1 MKKLAI
7 LCTVFF
13 LAGTALLFAVS
24 YDNNEFQRKSRA
36 YSELATRAY
45 DEGDYDGSIE
55 YSRLAEEYAQKSAD
69 YIQYMLDRIEA
80 EQAMNK
86 ARTRYVW
93 AKDNKAEKKY
103 PDAFKTATEALQAG
117 HSAFENNDFDVAV
130 VCAKKVL
137 DALAGVTGDESSF
150 ATLPAEYRIR
160 TWRGERDCLWNIA
173 KDRAIYDNP
182 YLWRKLYEANKHKF
196 PDVNNPDWV
205 EPGIILTIPSLRG
218 EKRSGMYDPA
228 VTYEKL
234 PPAKKASAKKSKK

>member
-1 MKKLAI
+1 MKKFCI
-7 LCTVFF
+7 LCIVFF
-13 LAGTALLFAVS
+13 FVGTAVLFAVS

-36 YSELATRAY
+36 YSELAVRAY
-45 DEGDYDGSIE
+45 EEGDYDGSIE

-69 YIQYMLDRIEA
+69 YIQYMLARIEA

-86 ARTRYVW
+86 ARTRYKW
-93 AKDNKAEKKY
+93 AKENKADQKY
-103 PDAFKTATEALQAG
+103 PEAFTTATEALQAG
-117 HSAFENNDFDVAV
+117 QTAFENKDFDVAV

-150 ATLPAEYRIR
+150 ATLPAQYRIR

-182 YLWRKLYEANKHKF
+182 YLWRKLYEANKDKL
-196 PDVNNPDWV
+196 PDKNNPDWV

-234 PPAKKASAKKSKK
+234 PPAKK

>member
-1 MKKLAI
+1 MKKTAI

-13 LAGTALLFAVS
+13 LLGTALLFAVS
-24 YDNNEFQRKSRA
+24 YDNNEYQRKSRA
-36 YSELATRAY
+36 YSELAVRAY

-69 YIQYMLDRIEA
+69 YIQYMLACIEA

-86 ARTRYVW
+86 ARTRYTW
-93 AKDNKAEKKY
+93 AKNNKADQKY
-103 PDAFKTATEALQAG
+103 PEAFKTATEALQAG
-117 HSAFENNDFDVAV
+117 HTAFENKDFDVAV

-137 DALAGVTGDESSF
+137 DALADVSGDESSF

-173 KDRAIYDNP
+173 KDKAIYDNP
-182 YLWRKLYEANKHKF
+182 YLWRKLYEANKNKL
-196 PDVNNPDWV
+196 PDPNNPDWV

-218 EKRSGMYDPA
+218 EKRSGLYDPA

-234 PPAKKASAKKSKK
+234 PPLKTKK

>member
-1 MKKLAI
+1 MKKTAI

-13 LAGTALLFAVS
+13 LLGTALLFAVS
-24 YDNNEFQRKSRA
+24 YDNNEYQRKSRA
-36 YSELATRAY
+36 YSELAVRAY

-69 YIQYMLDRIEA
+69 YIQYMLARIEA

-86 ARTRYVW
+86 ARTRYTW
-93 AKDNKAEKKY
+93 AKNNKADQKY
-103 PDAFKTATEALQAG
+103 PEAFKTATEALQAG
-117 HSAFENNDFDVAV
+117 HTAFENKDFDVAV

-137 DALAGVTGDESSF
+137 DALADVSGDESSF

-173 KDRAIYDNP
+173 KDKAIYDNP
-182 YLWRKLYEANKHKF
+182 YLWRKLYEANKNKL
-196 PDVNNPDWV
+196 PDPNNPDWV

-218 EKRSGMYDPA
+218 EKRSGLYDPA

-234 PPAKKASAKKSKK
+234 PPLKTKK

>member
-1 MKKLAI
+1 MKKTYI

-13 LAGTALLFAVS
+13 LLGTALLFAVS

-36 YSELATRAY
+36 YSELAEKAY
-45 DEGDYDGSIE
+45 DEGDYDASIE

-69 YIQYMLDRIEA
+69 YIQYMLARIEA

-86 ARTRYVW
+86 ARTRYAW
-93 AKDNKAEKKY
+93 AKENKAEDNY
-103 PDAFKTATEALQAG
+103 PEAFKTATESLQAG
-117 HSAFENNDFDVAV
+117 DAAFGNNDFDVAV
-130 VCAKKVL
+130 VCAKKVME
-137 DALAGVTGDESSF
+137 ALEGVIGDESAF

-173 KDRAIYDNP
+173 KDKAIYGNP
-182 YLWRKLYEANKHKF
+182 YLWRKLYEANKDKF
-196 PDVNNPDWV
+196 PDRNNPNWV

-234 PPAKKASAKKSKK
+234 PPAKIKK

>member
-1 MKKLAI
+1 MKKILSAI
-7 LCTVFF
+7 LL
-13 LAGTALLFAVS
+13 LAMSVCFAAELS
-24 YDNNEFQRKSRA
+24 YDNNQYQRESRR
-36 YSELATRAY
+36 YSELAQKAF
-45 DEGDYDGSIE
+45 DSGDYALSIE
-55 YSRLAEEYAQKSAD
+55 YAKKAEELAAKSYE
-69 YIQYMLDRIEA
+69 YIQLMLARSEA
-80 EQAMNK
+80 EAQMNR
-86 ARTRYVW
+86 ARTRYTW
-93 AKDNKAEKKY
+93 AKNNGADKKE
-103 PDAFKTATEALQAG
+103 PAAFALATEALNAG
-117 HSAFENNDFDVAV
+117 GLAFDNEQYDVAV

-173 KDRAIYDNP
+173 KDRAIYDDP

>member
-1 MKKLAI
+1 MKKFAI

-13 LAGTALLFAVS
+13 LMSSAILFAVS

-45 DEGDYDGSIE
+45 DEGDYDASIE
-55 YSRLAEEYAQKSAD
+55 YARLAEENAQKSAD
-69 YIQYMLDRIEA
+69 YIQYMLARIEA

-86 ARTRYVW
+86 ARTRYTW
-93 AKDNKAEKKY
+93 AKDNQAEQNY
-103 PDAFKTATEALQAG
+103 PEAFQTATEALQAG
-117 HSAFENNDFDVAV
+117 HTAFENEDFDVAV

-137 DALAGVTGDESSF
+137 DALAVVIGDESSF
-150 ATLPAEYRIR
+150 TTLPAQYRIR

-173 KDRAIYDNP
+173 KDKAIYDNP
-182 YLWRKLYEANKHKF
+182 YLWRKLYEANKEKL
-196 PDVNNPDWV
+196 PDPNNPDWV

-218 EKRSGMYDPA
+218 EKRSGLYDPA

-234 PPAKKASAKKSKK
+234 PSAKK

>member
-1 MKKLAI
+1 MKKTAI

-13 LAGTALLFAVS
+13 LLGTALLFAVS
-24 YDNNEFQRKSRA
+24 YDNNEYQRKSRA
-36 YSELATRAY
+36 YSELAVRAY

-69 YIQYMLDRIEA
+69 YIQYMLARIEA

-86 ARTRYVW
+86 ARTRYTW
-93 AKDNKAEKKY
+93 AKNNKADQKY
-103 PDAFKTATEALQAG
+103 PEAFKTATEALQAG
-117 HSAFENNDFDVAV
+117 HTAFENKDFDVAV

-137 DALAGVTGDESSF
+137 DALADVSGDESSF

-173 KDRAIYDNP
+173 KDKAIYDNP
-182 YLWRKLYEANKHKF
+182 YLWRKLYEANKDKL
-196 PDVNNPDWV
+196 PDPNNPDWV

-218 EKRSGMYDPA
+218 EKRSGLYDPA

-234 PPAKKASAKKSKK
+234 PPLKTKK